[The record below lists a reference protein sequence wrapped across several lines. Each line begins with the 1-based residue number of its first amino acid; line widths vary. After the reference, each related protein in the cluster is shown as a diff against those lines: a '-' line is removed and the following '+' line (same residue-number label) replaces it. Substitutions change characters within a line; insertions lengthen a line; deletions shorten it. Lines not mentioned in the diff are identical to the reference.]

1 MIRMLL
7 AATLLATSGAA
18 FGQSNRVASLDWM
31 AGNWAQDSAK
41 EKVMEAWVGP
51 GNGLMVAVNLTT
63 MPGGRKTFEF
73 LRISDTPD
81 SMSYF
86 ASPGGRPPVEF
97 RFKESGD
104 KRVVFENLGHD
115 YPQRIIYWKDGD
127 LLAARI
133 EGNVRGKLR
142 AEEWKLA
149 PVKPVIG
156 GGSGG

>member
-1 MIRMLL
+1 MIRTLL
-7 AATLLATSGAA
+7 AALLLAASGGTFAQA
-18 FGQSNRVASLDWM
+18 NRVASLGWM
-31 AGNWAQDSAK
+31 AGNWIQDSAK
-41 EKVMEAWVGP
+41 ERVMEAWLGP
-51 GNGLMVAVNLTT
+51 GNGTMVAVNLTT
-63 MPGGRKTFEF
+63 MPGGRRTYEF

-97 RFKESGD
+97 RFKEAGD

-127 LLAARI
+127 LLAARV
-133 EGNVRGKLR
+133 EGKVRGQLR
-142 AEEWKLA
+142 AEEWKMS
-149 PVKPVIG
+149 PVMPAAG